1 MLFQIQY
8 TNTIQSKMSI
18 FDALTRWYCTFWVV
32 QHQVVYNF
40 SQIQKV
46 AQLVTKASDLQ
57 FFILIKWNRIQGKGA
72 IMLFLSFDPFGFYIK
87 QKLYFNYIYSL
98 KDLDTKVVFDS
109 RKILKKEK
117 KYKGKWFFHV

>member
-1 MLFQIQY
+1 M
-8 TNTIQSKMSI
+8 
-18 FDALTRWYCTFWVV
+18 
-32 QHQVVYNF
+32 VYNF

-109 RKILKKEK
+109 RKILRKEK
-117 KYKGKWFFHV
+117 KNTKENEFFMVVLLKI